1 MGHSWIESLLPLHP
15 KLVHFPIALMFA
27 ACGMQALGL
36 AFKKEAWRS
45 AAWTMFVM
53 ATIAMPIVAL
63 SGLWEAD
70 RLHLHHPVL
79 EEHKQWAFAALWSS
93 LAVLPVLWFLK
104 SKNNKVFQLL
114 FLVAALGISFLLTS
128 AAHEGGEMVYEYGV
142 GVSR

>member
-1 MGHSWIESLLPLHP
+1 MEALLPLHP
-15 KLVHFPIALMFA
+15 KCVHFPIALMFSA
-27 ACGMQALGL
+27 MGMQVLGL
-36 AFKKEAWRS
+36 AFKKETWRS

-53 ATIAMPIVAL
+53 AVIALPIVAL

-93 LAVLPVLWFLK
+93 LAGLPVLWFFR
-104 SKNNKVFQLL
+104 SKNNKVFQVL
-114 FLVAALGISFLLTS
+114 FLVAAAGISFLLFS